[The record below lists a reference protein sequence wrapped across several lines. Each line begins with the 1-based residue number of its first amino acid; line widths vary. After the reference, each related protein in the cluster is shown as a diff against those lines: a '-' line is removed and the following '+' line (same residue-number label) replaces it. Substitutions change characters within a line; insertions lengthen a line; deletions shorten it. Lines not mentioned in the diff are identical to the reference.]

1 MQRKSVWR
9 EPLGFEHRYLV
20 EDVGFGLVLWSS
32 LGRELGLPTPL
43 SDAFVDLASTV
54 LGRDLRESGRS
65 LERLGLAGL
74 DAAGLRARL

>member
-1 MQRKSVWR
+1 
-9 EPLGFEHRYLV
+9 
-20 EDVGFGLVLWSS
+20 
-32 LGRELGLPTPL
+32 
-43 SDAFVDLASTV
+43 